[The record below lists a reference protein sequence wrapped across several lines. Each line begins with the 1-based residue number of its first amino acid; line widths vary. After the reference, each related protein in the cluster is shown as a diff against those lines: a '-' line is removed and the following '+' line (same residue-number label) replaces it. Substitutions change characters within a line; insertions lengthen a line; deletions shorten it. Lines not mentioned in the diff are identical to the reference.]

1 MSFIRIQ
8 YQHATCC
15 KCIQPIGHV
24 YHLSSLGADQSIKLV
39 KNYTVF
45 QNDTPAMFYCYG
57 NGYENGAV
65 VGWIL
70 NGTGY
75 GSKHAQRRIRVVT
88 DTPIGDTVSSRL
100 FIPSNYTINNGT
112 EVKCTAIDSTLFT
125 LIVTSEPASLTLQ
138 GECCNITR
146 MCTLSGAD
154 PGFRERGGLINI
166 FTTGGGYGRGSAP
179 SRDSKG
185 VWGSADSSPSGV
197 RPSLFSFCVYLA

>member
-1 MSFIRIQ
+1 MYINMLHKAILWDFVTCVVIKNKCHVVIIIALLNLYCIYWLSLSLVYIR
-8 YQHATCC
+8 CL
-15 KCIQPIGHV
+15 P
-24 YHLSSLGADQSIKLV
+24 SLGADQSIKLV

-57 NGYENGAV
+57 NGYENGAL

-75 GSKHAQRRIRVVT
+75 GSKHAQRGIRVVT

-112 EVKCTAIDSTLFT
+112 EVKCTTIDSTSYT

-138 GECCNITR
+138 GECCNINMYTEYIP
-146 MCTLSGAD
+146 CNWA
-154 PGFRERGGLINI
+154 GLL
-166 FTTGGGYGRGSAP
+166 TMYYP
-179 SRDSKG
+179 
-185 VWGSADSSPSGV
+185 
-197 RPSLFSFCVYLA
+197 